1 MTNRIRWGI
10 LGNARIARTQL
21 IPAIQRSVN
30 GEVVGIAS
38 RASAPRAA
46 ADEFGIKW
54 AFASYEELLAHPEID
69 AVYIPVPNSEHVPWV
84 LKAAAAGKHVLCG
97 TPLALSLGE
106 WGQAVAACAGA
117 GVPVRA
123 AVLSRFHPP
132 HP

>member
-30 GEVVGIAS
+30 GDVVGIAS

-69 AVYIPVPNSEHVPWV
+69 DVYIPVPNREPVPWV
-84 LKAAAAGKHVLCG
+84 MKAAAASKRAHCG
-97 TPLALSLGE
+97 PPSALSPG
-106 WGQAVAACAGA
+106 GRADAV
-117 GVPVRA
+117 PT
-123 AVLSRFHPP
+123 
-132 HP
+132 